1 MHSFSLRY
9 ADGRKKNR
17 MAFIHKVCLTDEDRG
32 KLHHLLKV
40 GEHPARSIA
49 RGYIL
54 LLANQGKTDDEIA
67 ETLEIGR
74 ATVQRVRKRY
84 CQKGLDHALNELP
97 RPGAKPRLDGRQA
110 AYLVALACSDA
121 PEGRTC
127 WTLQLLAN
135 KLVQLHVVQG
145 ISDETVRR
153 VLKKP
158 SGQKL

>member
-1 MHSFSLRY
+1 MKIESTYTISLRW
-9 ADGRKKNR
+9 AN
-17 MAFIHKVCLTDEDRG
+17 
-32 KLHHLLKV
+32 
-40 GEHPARSIA
+40 
-49 RGYIL
+49 IL
-54 LLANQGKTDDEIA
+54 LEALLEAPFCCWQIKAKPMMRIA

-97 RPGAKPRLDGRQA
+97 RPGAKPRLNGRQE

-135 KLVQLHVVQG
+135 KLVQLHVIEN

-153 VLKKP
+153 VLKKTN
-158 SGQKL
+158 SSRG